1 MGEDEESKQLAK
13 IMSENTTED
22 VVTTVCGVH
31 SSEIIYP
38 ELVQV
43 VKRVQGGM

>member
-1 MGEDEESKQLAK
+1 
-13 IMSENTTED
+13 MSENTPED
-22 VVTTVCGVH
+22 VVTKVCGVH
-31 SSEIIYP
+31 SDEKIYS